1 MKKLLC
7 ALLAVL
13 LAAGC
18 ASALEKRVIKL
29 GLLSKLNIT
38 EEEFSE
44 AWKKTY
50 APKNELLEVNV
61 KFYDSLTAM
70 QMAMNAGEINEMVLP
85 EASAEYILNVNPELE
100 STLIL
105 RSKGMGLAFGFR
117 ADNTAL
123 RDKFSSALETLRDN
137 WTLSAL
143 ESVYINR
150 PGKNDPE
157 PVKFPHYDDAPTI
170 KAAVTGD
177 LPPIDFI
184 AADGTPAG
192 YNTAV
197 LAAIAEVLHV
207 NIETLEIDAGAR
219 SAALASGRAD
229 VVFWYEVNSQ
239 SKIQHDVPDG
249 VIVSQPFYYEWDKFI
264 HIRKAPPSSSARS
277 NWSIVN
283 YILSLYHID

>member
-1 MKKLLC
+1 M
-7 ALLAVL
+7 
-13 LAAGC
+13 AAGC
-18 ASALEKRVIKL
+18 ASALEKRIIRL
-29 GLLSKLNIT
+29 GMLSKLNIT

-50 APKNELLEVNV
+50 APKNELLEVVV

-70 QMAMNAGEINEMVLP
+70 QMAMNAGEIHEMVLP
-85 EASAEYILNVNPELE
+85 EAAAEYMLNANPQLE

-123 RDKFSSALETLRDN
+123 REKFSAALNELREN

-143 ESVYINR
+143 ESVYIAR
-150 PGKNDPE
+150 HGKDDPE
-157 PVKFPHYDDAPTI
+157 PVNFPHYDGAETI

-177 LPPIDFI
+177 LPPIDYI

-197 LAAIAEVLHV
+197 LAAIAELLHV
-207 NIETLEIDAGAR
+207 NIEPLEIDAGAR
-219 SAALASGRAD
+219 TAALASGKAD
-229 VVFWYEVNSQ
+229 VVFWYEVNKDSET
-239 SKIQHDVPDG
+239 QHDVPEG
-249 VIVSQPFYYEWDKFI
+249 VIVSQPFYYEWEKFI
-264 HIRKAPPSSSARS
+264 HIRNTPPKGSKRTG
-277 NWSIVN
+277 WSIVHD
-283 YILSLYHID
+283 ILSLYHIDR